1 MDDGSG
7 VESWEDDGGGDG
19 GRRGNNYQNVLNT
32 EQTDELS
39 LRNENQEIP
48 LSPETEINRDAPMED
63 SIK

>member
-32 EQTDELS
+32 E
-39 LRNENQEIP
+39 
-48 LSPETEINRDAPMED
+48 
-63 SIK
+63 